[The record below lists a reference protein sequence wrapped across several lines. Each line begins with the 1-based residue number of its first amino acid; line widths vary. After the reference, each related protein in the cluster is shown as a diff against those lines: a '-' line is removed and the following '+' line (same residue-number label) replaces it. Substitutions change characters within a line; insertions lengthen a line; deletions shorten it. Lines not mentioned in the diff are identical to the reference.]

1 MAPESRLPTLIEPED
16 MQKVLSSF
24 ETGLITG
31 DGEET
36 SEETN
41 IEANSQMA
49 VDALCVDMET
59 IAMHEPDQQ
68 ARGTRSTTY
77 KHYTVLSIDARPGI

>member
-1 MAPESRLPTLIEPED
+1 MIEPED

-24 ETGLITG
+24 EAGLITG

-41 IEANSQMA
+41 IEANSQVA

-59 IAMHEPDQQ
+59 ITMHEPDQQ
-68 ARGTRSTTY
+68 ARGTRSTIH